1 MFFNKKAD
9 FDRKIERSQK
19 DHNRPEIKR
28 VMEENSNLIDW
39 KDVTALI
46 VAGIQVIAPKALL
59 LILMYSLIGLFFFY
73 VVAN

>member
-1 MFFNKKAD
+1 MFLNKKAD
-9 FDRKIERSQK
+9 FDRKFERSPK
-19 DHNRPEIKR
+19 DYNRPEVKQ

-46 VAGIQVIAPKALL
+46 IAGIQVLAPKALL

>member
-9 FDRKIERSQK
+9 FDRQIERSQK
-19 DHNRPEIKR
+19 DYNRPEVKQ
-28 VMEENSNLIDW
+28 VMEENSNLIGW
-39 KDVTALI
+39 KDVAALI
-46 VAGIQVIAPKALL
+46 IAGIQVLAPRALL